1 MMTDTPIVTQAKYLI
16 RKGAYW
22 YRPKAQGY
30 TINVD
35 EAGRYT
41 EAQAQSYTHPNGI
54 DGPRDGMSYVHENE
68 VPSPNKHLHEAITTL
83 QSQLA
88 EAREALATASTTL
101 QWLAEH
107 SPDCMGWTGH
117 NHENGPWPCIKEVA
131 DEISAALKDQSHA
144 KMP

>member
-1 MMTDTPIVTQAKYLI
+1 MTDTQGNAEYLI

-41 EAQAQSYTHPNGI
+41 EAQARSYTHPNGI

-68 VPSPNKHLHEAITTL
+68 I
-83 QSQLA
+83 
-88 EAREALATASTTL
+88 R
-101 QWLAEH
+101 
-107 SPDCMGWTGH
+107 
-117 NHENGPWPCIKEVA
+117 
-131 DEISAALKDQSHA
+131 ALKDTNPAPQTNSAA
-144 KMP
+144 KSA